1 MTMLSRIPNK
11 FKHDMTCIELLAL
24 IAFNLLL
31 FQPIIE
37 IILPPFS
44 YYDEILA
51 VSSLLS
57 LFFSMAMRKS
67 RFTREMKIALCL
79 LFAIV
84 VIGLFGNFLSGI
96 VSDTFFIL
104 VDILACSKFFIIYF
118 ALKSILG
125 NTSYFV
131 SYMARES
138 KVLLVLMLACL
149 AINQFVDIG
158 MTYEMRYGLKAF
170 QFVFIHPTHMVTLS
184 LACMAFIYSDASNGW
199 KKYIGIALVLMAMSL
214 RSRWVALALVIVLII
229 IFVKKGSTRAP
240 FVVIGVGSVS
250 AFLVGQA
257 QMSVYYGS
265 ASESAR
271 GHLMTTA
278 LSVFQNFF
286 PLGAGFAS
294 FGSGVTKTIYSP
306 LYYQYGLQNVYGL
319 APNNPSYLTDTFWPV
334 VLAQFGFLGLI
345 IWLLLLIM
353 LVVDFYRLG
362 IASGMLVLSLTMIAA
377 ILISTTAS
385 GSIFSMQMIT
395 LLVAFMTAMKANID
409 REACERA

>member
-149 AINQFVDIG
+149 VINQFVDIG

-170 QFVFIHPTHMVTLS
+170 QFVFIHPAHMVTLS

-199 KKYIGIALVLMAMSL
+199 KKYIGIALILMAMSL

-229 IFVKKGSTRAP
+229 IFVRKGSTRAP

>member
-24 IAFNLLL
+24 ITFNLLL

-149 AINQFVDIG
+149 VINQFVDIG

-377 ILISTTAS
+377 IPISTTAS

>member
-1 MTMLSRIPNK
+1 
-11 FKHDMTCIELLAL
+11 MTCIELLAL
-24 IAFNLLL
+24 ITFNLLL

-149 AINQFVDIG
+149 VINQFVDIG

>member
-1 MTMLSRIPNK
+1 
-11 FKHDMTCIELLAL
+11 MTCIELLAL

-131 SYMARES
+131 SYMVRES

-149 AINQFVDIG
+149 VINQFVDIG

-229 IFVKKGSTRAP
+229 IFVRKGSTRAP

>member
-149 AINQFVDIG
+149 VINQFVDIG

-229 IFVKKGSTRAP
+229 IFVKKGVYARSLCRNWRRIGFCFPRRA
-240 FVVIGVGSVS
+240 S
-250 AFLVGQA
+250 ADV
-257 QMSVYYGS
+257 
-265 ASESAR
+265 R
-271 GHLMTTA
+271 
-278 LSVFQNFF
+278 
-286 PLGAGFAS
+286 
-294 FGSGVTKTIYSP
+294 
-306 LYYQYGLQNVYGL
+306 
-319 APNNPSYLTDTFWPV
+319 
-334 VLAQFGFLGLI
+334 VL
-345 IWLLLLIM
+345 
-353 LVVDFYRLG
+353 R
-362 IASGMLVLSLTMIAA
+362 
-377 ILISTTAS
+377 
-385 GSIFSMQMIT
+385 
-395 LLVAFMTAMKANID
+395 
-409 REACERA
+409 

>member
-149 AINQFVDIG
+149 VINQFVDIG

-395 LLVAFMTAMKANID
+395 LFVAFMTAMKANID

>member
-1 MTMLSRIPNK
+1 MLSRIPNK

-199 KKYIGIALVLMAMSL
+199 KKYIGIALILMAMSL

-229 IFVKKGSTRAP
+229 IFVRKGSTRAP

>member
-1 MTMLSRIPNK
+1 MTMLGRIPNK

-149 AINQFVDIG
+149 VINQFVDIV

>member
-67 RFTREMKIALCL
+67 RFTREMKVALCL

-149 AINQFVDIG
+149 VINQFVDIG

>member
-1 MTMLSRIPNK
+1 MLSRIPSK

-149 AINQFVDIG
+149 VINQFVDIG

>member
-149 AINQFVDIG
+149 VINQFVDIG

-229 IFVKKGSTRAP
+229 IFVRKGSTRAP

-395 LLVAFMTAMKANID
+395 LFVAFMTAMKANID

>member
-37 IILPPFS
+37 IILPPCS

-149 AINQFVDIG
+149 VINQFVDIV

>member
-1 MTMLSRIPNK
+1 MLSRIPNK

-149 AINQFVDIG
+149 VINQFVDIG

-395 LLVAFMTAMKANID
+395 LFVAFMTAMKANID

>member
-149 AINQFVDIG
+149 VINQFVDIV

>member
-1 MTMLSRIPNK
+1 
-11 FKHDMTCIELLAL
+11 MTCIELLAL

-149 AINQFVDIG
+149 VINQFVDIG

-199 KKYIGIALVLMAMSL
+199 KKYIGIAFVLMAMSL
-214 RSRWVALALVIVLII
+214 TKQVGSACIGDRSDYYIC
-229 IFVKKGSTRAP
+229 KKGVYARSLCRNWRRIGFCFPRRA
-240 FVVIGVGSVS
+240 S
-250 AFLVGQA
+250 ADV
-257 QMSVYYGS
+257 
-265 ASESAR
+265 R
-271 GHLMTTA
+271 
-278 LSVFQNFF
+278 
-286 PLGAGFAS
+286 
-294 FGSGVTKTIYSP
+294 
-306 LYYQYGLQNVYGL
+306 
-319 APNNPSYLTDTFWPV
+319 
-334 VLAQFGFLGLI
+334 VL
-345 IWLLLLIM
+345 
-353 LVVDFYRLG
+353 R
-362 IASGMLVLSLTMIAA
+362 
-377 ILISTTAS
+377 
-385 GSIFSMQMIT
+385 
-395 LLVAFMTAMKANID
+395 
-409 REACERA
+409 

>member
-1 MTMLSRIPNK
+1 MLSRIPNK

-149 AINQFVDIG
+149 VINQFVDIG

-250 AFLVGQA
+250 AFFVGQA
-257 QMSVYYGS
+257 
-265 ASESAR
+265 
-271 GHLMTTA
+271 
-278 LSVFQNFF
+278 
-286 PLGAGFAS
+286 
-294 FGSGVTKTIYSP
+294 
-306 LYYQYGLQNVYGL
+306 
-319 APNNPSYLTDTFWPV
+319 
-334 VLAQFGFLGLI
+334 
-345 IWLLLLIM
+345 
-353 LVVDFYRLG
+353 
-362 IASGMLVLSLTMIAA
+362 
-377 ILISTTAS
+377 
-385 GSIFSMQMIT
+385 
-395 LLVAFMTAMKANID
+395 
-409 REACERA
+409 

>member
-149 AINQFVDIG
+149 VINQFVDIG

-257 QMSVYYGS
+257 QMSVYY
-265 ASESAR
+265 ESAR

>member
-1 MTMLSRIPNK
+1 MTMLGRIPNK

-149 AINQFVDIG
+149 VINQFVDIG

>member
-149 AINQFVDIG
+149 VINQFVDIG

-377 ILISTTAS
+377 ILSSTTAS

>member
-1 MTMLSRIPNK
+1 
-11 FKHDMTCIELLAL
+11 MTCIELLAL

-149 AINQFVDIG
+149 VINQFVDIV

>member
-1 MTMLSRIPNK
+1 MLSRIPNK

-131 SYMARES
+131 SYMVRES

-149 AINQFVDIG
+149 VINQFVDIG

>member
-149 AINQFVDIG
+149 VINQFVDIG

-214 RSRWVALALVIVLII
+214 RSRWVAVALVIVLII

>member
-1 MTMLSRIPNK
+1 MLSRIPNK

-24 IAFNLLL
+24 ITFNLLL

-149 AINQFVDIG
+149 VINQFVDIG

>member
-149 AINQFVDIG
+149 VINQFVDIG

-214 RSRWVALALVIVLII
+214 RSRWVALALVIVLI

>member
-1 MTMLSRIPNK
+1 MLSRIPNK

-170 QFVFIHPTHMVTLS
+170 QFVFIHPTHMVSLS

-199 KKYIGIALVLMAMSL
+199 KKYIGIALILMAMSL

-229 IFVKKGSTRAP
+229 IFVRKGSTRAP

>member
-1 MTMLSRIPNK
+1 MLSRIPNK

-149 AINQFVDIG
+149 VINQFVDIG

-319 APNNPSYLTDTFWPV
+319 APNNPSYLTDAFWPV

>member
-1 MTMLSRIPNK
+1 MLSRIPNK

-199 KKYIGIALVLMAMSL
+199 KKYIGIALILMAMSL

-229 IFVKKGSTRAP
+229 IFVRKGSTRAP

-385 GSIFSMQMIT
+385 GSIFSM
-395 LLVAFMTAMKANID
+395 
-409 REACERA
+409 

>member
-1 MTMLSRIPNK
+1 
-11 FKHDMTCIELLAL
+11 MTCIELLAL

-199 KKYIGIALVLMAMSL
+199 KKYIGIALILMAMSL

-229 IFVKKGSTRAP
+229 IFVRKGSTRAP

>member
-1 MTMLSRIPNK
+1 MLSRIPSK

-149 AINQFVDIG
+149 VINQFVDIG

-229 IFVKKGSTRAP
+229 IFVRKGSTRAP

>member
-11 FKHDMTCIELLAL
+11 FKHDMTCIELLSL

-149 AINQFVDIG
+149 VINQFVDIG

>member
-149 AINQFVDIG
+149 VINQFVDIG

-353 LVVDFYRLG
+353 LVVDFYRFG

>member
-1 MTMLSRIPNK
+1 
-11 FKHDMTCIELLAL
+11 MTCIELLAL

-149 AINQFVDIG
+149 VINQFVDIG

-409 REACERA
+409 REACERAEAWTLRML

>member
-149 AINQFVDIG
+149 VINQFVDIG

-257 QMSVYYGS
+257 QMSVYYG

>member
-1 MTMLSRIPNK
+1 MLSRIPNK

-67 RFTREMKIALCL
+67 RFTREMKITLCL

-149 AINQFVDIG
+149 VINQFVDIG